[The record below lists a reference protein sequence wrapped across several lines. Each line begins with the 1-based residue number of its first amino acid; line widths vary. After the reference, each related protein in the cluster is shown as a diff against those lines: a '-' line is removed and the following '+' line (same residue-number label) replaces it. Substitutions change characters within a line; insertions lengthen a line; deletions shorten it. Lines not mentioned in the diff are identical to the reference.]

1 MIGGDDRLPGLR
13 GLWHA
18 ISTRIY
24 GPRHGLNGLNF
35 VPGERV
41 AIGAMPVAGEIL
53 RLPDHGIT
61 HVVVCRARPQTMFSQ
76 DRWAAGR
83 IVGPENVAHAGM
95 WDNGRPKDPE
105 HWSEA
110 AIFAARALQADPEAR
125 VLVHCQQGRR
135 RSVMV
140 AYATL
145 RLLGVSDADAA
156 RGVMTARPM
165 GRLVPAYRASV
176 ERWLKSREMAPLPD
190 PDGAQDPR
198 ALR

>member
-1 MIGGDDRLPGLR
+1 VR
-13 GLWHA
+13 GLWHSVA
-18 ISTRIY
+18 TRVY
-24 GPRHGLNGLNF
+24 GPRHGLNGLSF

-61 HVVVCRARPQTMFSQ
+61 HVVVCRATPQTMFSQ
-76 DRWAAGR
+76 DLWAAKTVLGDES
-83 IVGPENVAHAGM
+83 VVHAGM
-95 WDNGRPKDPE
+95 WDTGRPKDPE
-105 HWSEA
+105 QWSDA
-110 AIFAARALQADPEAR
+110 ALFAAQALQANPEAR

-145 RLLGVSDADAA
+145 RLLGHSEADAA
-156 RGVMTARPM
+156 RGVLEARPM

-176 ERWLKSREMAPLPD
+176 ERWL
-190 PDGAQDPR
+190 AQR
-198 ALR
+198 AALTAGTQTPPGLR